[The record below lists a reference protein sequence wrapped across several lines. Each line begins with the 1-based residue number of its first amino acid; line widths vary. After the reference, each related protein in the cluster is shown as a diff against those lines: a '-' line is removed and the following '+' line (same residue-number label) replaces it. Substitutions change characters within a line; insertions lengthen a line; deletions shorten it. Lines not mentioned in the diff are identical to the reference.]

1 MWEVRWHFY
10 SKLQGVRVTS
20 SLTFDDVKEAQRFMD
35 WVEII
40 HKTVATMKRVCKHES
55 LSLSYTGEDKTV
67 WYECNTC
74 AKGFWITEG
83 KVIANV

>member
-1 MWEVRWHFY
+1 MWEVRFRVI
-10 SKLQGVRVTS
+10 SKLQGVVVTNT
-20 SLTFDDVKEAQRFMD
+20 LTFDEVEDAQRFME

-55 LSLSYTGEDKTV
+55 LSLSYTDEDGTV

-83 KVIANV
+83 KVVANV